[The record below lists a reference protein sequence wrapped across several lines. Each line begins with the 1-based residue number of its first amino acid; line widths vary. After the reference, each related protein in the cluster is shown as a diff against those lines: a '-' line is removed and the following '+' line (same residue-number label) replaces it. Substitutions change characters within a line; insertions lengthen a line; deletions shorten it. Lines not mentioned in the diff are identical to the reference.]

1 MTLRRQT
8 LFAILLLCALPM
20 LAQKQSR
27 MALLF
32 SNTPADLIPALSQD
46 LKVELVKQY
55 YTQEPTEK
63 IRNVYGGPC
72 RITKITDT
80 YLRLELDSTMVVE
93 LKEFRSLLRPT
104 RLAMGVTSTI
114 RPAISVLTFYDSEWT
129 PISGSSLVELPQ
141 PEQFL
146 INPADSTRLDYK
158 KALVERGTWDYAA
171 SFDADSPTL
180 TFRITTFDEEM
191 AAKQHPIVTSLLK
204 DKITYRWKNNRFVP
218 QP

>member
-1 MTLRRQT
+1 MTLRKQT

-55 YTQEPTEK
+55 YAQGPTDK

-80 YLRLELDSTMVVE
+80 YLRLELDST
-93 LKEFRSLLRPT
+93 
-104 RLAMGVTSTI
+104 
-114 RPAISVLTFYDSEWT
+114 WW
-129 PISGSSLVELPQ
+129 SS
-141 PEQFL
+141 
-146 INPADSTRLDYK
+146 
-158 KALVERGTWDYAA
+158 
-171 SFDADSPTL
+171 
-180 TFRITTFDEEM
+180 
-191 AAKQHPIVTSLLK
+191 
-204 DKITYRWKNNRFVP
+204 
-218 QP
+218 